1 MAELDWA
8 VTDDFS
14 TRVYSDDILQD
25 AQVNLVTITP
35 WEPIQRPHHSS
46 VGIKAHSQYY
56 FLGCVALT
64 QQQSPNPKSTTVA
77 TRATGL
83 PVTIPSTK
91 PLSSSHRM
99 HHSHAS

>member
-1 MAELDWA
+1 MAKLDWA

-25 AQVNLVTITP
+25 TQVNLVTITP
-35 WEPIQRPHHSS
+35 WEPMQRPHHSS

-56 FLGCVALT
+56 SSGCIALT
-64 QQQSPNPKSTTVA
+64 QQQSPNPKSMTVA

-91 PLSSSHRM
+91 PLSSSRRT